1 MKFYV
6 AAYVREKRRV
16 KDICRSLELLGHK
29 ITVDWTKDEAPKL
42 KDRSIFSKDVRR
54 VAVRDMKGVLD
65 CDIFIILSDPV
76 HGRAKYVELGAA
88 IASFEKNRRPLI
100 YALGKTSDQTV
111 FYYHPVVKRV
121 KTLDDIICNIRQ
133 SKEKTRS
140 TKQSEVSHE

>member
-54 VAVRDMKGVLD
+54 VA
-65 CDIFIILSDPV
+65 V